1 MAADLRLRDE
11 RAGCHSRR
19 WRRGDV
25 SVFAAIEGT
34 AERHAFRLDYHA
46 ASASA
51 AGRHARSAPPPD
63 RYPLSRSELEDELIV
78 AFPGLQGP

>member
-1 MAADLRLRDE
+1 M
-11 RAGCHSRR
+11 
-19 WRRGDV
+19 

-34 AERHAFRLDYHA
+34 AERHAFRPDYHA

-51 AGRHARSAPPPD
+51 AGSHARSAPPPD